1 MIITTTY
8 RENNPTTTT
17 GYSIEVKTTYSTH
30 NKEEY
35 DKLADMIDKNIGSG
49 HCIDTDK
56 KE

>member
-8 RENNPTTTT
+8 KEIRPTTLL
-17 GYSIEVKTTYSTH
+17 GYTITVETTYSTH

-35 DKLADMIDKNIGSG
+35 DKLADMLEKNIGSG

>member
-8 RENNPTTTT
+8 REIPPTTTT
-17 GYSIEVKTTYSTH
+17 GYSIEVKTIYSTN

-35 DKLADMIDKNIGSG
+35 DKLADMIEKNIGSG

>member
-8 RENNPTTTT
+8 RENQPTTIT

-35 DKLADMIDKNIGSG
+35 DKLANMIEKNIGSG

>member
-8 RENNPTTTT
+8 KEIRPTTLL
-17 GYSIEVKTTYSTH
+17 GYTITVETTYSTH

-35 DKLADMIDKNIGSG
+35 DKLADMIEKNIGSG

>member
-1 MIITTTY
+1 MIITTIY
-8 RENNPTTTT
+8 KEIKPTTIN
-17 GYSIEVKTTYSTH
+17 GYAVEVKTIYTSH

-35 DKLADMIDKNIGSG
+35 DKLVDMLEKNIGSG